1 MYSRKLAQTTLYV
14 SACVALAS
22 AQVEFP
28 CDRRGGEMKERLR
41 ESRKRSCWLEA
52 GTTESKTLTPPRE
65 RGKEEDGERERKKNN
80 LKGERKNTT
89 ERNQSRNRGRSIGGG
104 FVCVCASSSLRRC
117 CVTLDPADIDNSNWC
132 CQYCWMMMSMRGAQ
146 LLPVRNFCTI
156 DQLVYPSVFQPR
168 RKIHTN
174 KSFLARRRGGD
185 GRLLKTTPHSPTALL
200 GRLLDCSLPGFVV
213 ILGLYSNR
221 IAEFLT
227 LWIFPKWND
236 WAFIVVVGLFFS
248 KSTEWRARRLEKK
261 LWNGRKKMTCP
272 FYWLES
278 VVVVTLCD
286 YSPAACPSASIN
298 IPRGQGVVRPF
309 DQFQLRFFLSF
320 FLLFCPSFCV
330 HFIYLFI
337 YVWRSLLSSSSSSP
351 VR

>member
-1 MYSRKLAQTTLYV
+1 M
-14 SACVALAS
+14 
-22 AQVEFP
+22 
-28 CDRRGGEMKERLR
+28 G
-41 ESRKRSCWLEA
+41 
-52 GTTESKTLTPPRE
+52 RE
-65 RGKEEDGERERKKNN
+65 REKKNN

-236 WAFIVVVGLFFS
+236 WAFIVVAGLFFS

-261 LWNGRKKMTCP
+261 TLEWKKKDDVSVLLTRVSGGRDTLWLFPCCLP
-272 FYWLES
+272 ECFYKHPPRTGCRPS
-278 VVVVTLCD
+278 VW
-286 YSPAACPSASIN
+286 PISAS
-298 IPRGQGVVRPF
+298 
-309 DQFQLRFFLSF
+309 FLSF
-320 FLLFCPSFCV
+320 FLSPLLSFLLCS
-330 HFIYLFI
+330 FYLFI
-337 YVWRSLLSSSSSSP
+337 YLCLTFFALFFFFFSRSLVILRPFSIP
-351 VR
+351 FPFPNAILRAFGW

>member
-1 MYSRKLAQTTLYV
+1 MRPQTRRDEGKTERVEETKL
-14 SACVALAS
+14 LAGGWNHR
-22 AQVEFP
+22 VEDF
-28 CDRRGGEMKERLR
+28 DAAK
-41 ESRKRSCWLEA
+41 RKRQRRRC
-52 GTTESKTLTPPRE
+52 
-65 RGKEEDGERERKKNN
+65 GERERKKNN